1 LDRGQKKYAH
11 MLTAFGGALT
21 LVFGLLSAFNLGLAY
36 ARVYP
41 ASMEASVSLS
51 LSAFHF
57 HEYTQGF
64 LVTSAGGF
72 LGLIASFRKDRKF
85 AYLGFSGIFLGLLG
99 FFANIF
105 LNPRLVLF
113 EWTYQFLEVP
123 SVGQILALLGV
134 SLMFVGFVTELKVH
148 SITLLSVPIT
158 LASSS
163 MHLPMILTNN
173 IPLLVSGYMNPA
185 LVILSCGSSLIMFS
199 GALIGLC
206 QTIDLHLSE
215 KKEKLRNSNKET
227 SLVTGA

>member
-1 LDRGQKKYAH
+1 MHICL
-11 MLTAFGGALT
+11 LLSGALSHQSLVYFPLSIQAQLT
-21 LVFGLLSAFNLGLAY
+21 LGYIQLPW
-36 ARVYP
+36 RH
-41 ASMEASVSLS
+41 
-51 LSAFHF
+51 AFHF
-57 HEYTQGF
+57 HKYTQGF

-72 LGLIASFRKDRKF
+72 PGLIASLRKDRKF

-99 FFANIF
+99 FFVNVF
-105 LNPRLVLF
+105 LGPPRLIPAD
-113 EWTYQFLEVP
+113 WTNYFFEVP
-123 SVGQILALLGV
+123 SLGHILTLLGV

-163 MHLPMILTNN
+163 MHLPMILTNS
-173 IPLLVSGYMNPA
+173 IPLLVSVYMNPTLA
-185 LVILSCGSSLIMFS
+185 ILSWGSSLIMFS

-215 KKEKLRNSNKET
+215 KKEKLKNSNKET